1 MVLKVV
7 LFDFNGVIINDEPIH
22 RQLIDE
28 ILLAENLRPATYQE
42 HQEFCL
48 GRSDRVCLRTI
59 LAHRG
64 RNVSEEYLKKL
75 IDNKA
80 IAYRQKLEQLET
92 LPIYPGI
99 KKILDQIQLKGWLL
113 GLVTGAVKGETISVL
128 QKAGIFDY
136 FQVIVAGDEINT
148 SKPQPDGYLLAV
160 ERFNQSHP
168 ELQLQPANC
177 LAIEDTLAG
186 ITAAKT
192 AGISVIGI
200 AHTYPYHFMHRHAN
214 WAVDKLSEIDLD
226 RIEVA
231 FARKLDSVSF

>member
-59 LAHRG
+59 LSHRG
-64 RNVSEEYLKKL
+64 RNVSEDYLTKL
-75 IDNKA
+75 ITNKA
-80 IAYRQKLEQLET
+80 ISYRQKLEQLET

-99 KKILDQIQLKGWLL
+99 KKILDQIQLKGWPLA
-113 GLVTGAVKGETISVL
+113 LVTGAVKGETVSVL
-128 QKAGIFDY
+128 KKAGIFEY

-160 ERFNQSHP
+160 ERLKNLNP
-168 ELQLQPANC
+168 NLQLQPANC

-186 ITAAKT
+186 ITAAKK

-231 FARKLDSVSF
+231 FARKVDSVGN

>member
-28 ILLAENLRPATYQE
+28 ILLAENLRPATHQE
-42 HQEFCL
+42 HQEFCI

-64 RNVSEEYLKKL
+64 RNVTEDYLTKL
-75 IDNKA
+75 IENKA
-80 IAYRQKLEQLET
+80 ISYRQKLEQLET
-92 LPIYPGI
+92 LPIYLGI

-113 GLVTGAVKGETISVL
+113 GLVTGAFKGETIFVL
-128 QKAGIFDY
+128 KKAGIFDY

-160 ERFNQSHP
+160 ERLKNINP
-168 ELQLQPANC
+168 DLELESANC

-186 ITAAKT
+186 IEAAKK
-192 AGISVIGI
+192 AGIPVIGI

-231 FARKLDSVSF
+231 FARKVDSVAN

>member
-28 ILLAENLRPATYQE
+28 ILLAENLRPATHQE
-42 HQEFCL
+42 HQEFCI

-64 RNVSEEYLKKL
+64 RNVTEDYLTKL
-75 IDNKA
+75 IENKT
-80 IAYRQKLEQLET
+80 ISYLQKLEQLET
-92 LPIYPGI
+92 LPIYLGI

-113 GLVTGAVKGETISVL
+113 GLVTGAVKGETIFVL
-128 QKAGIFDY
+128 KKAGIFDY

-160 ERFNQSHP
+160 ERLKNINP
-168 ELQLQPANC
+168 DLELESANC

-186 ITAAKT
+186 IEAAKK
-192 AGISVIGI
+192 AGIPVIGI

-231 FARKLDSVSF
+231 FARKVDSVAN

>member
-28 ILLAENLRPATYQE
+28 ILLAENLRPATHQE
-42 HQEFCL
+42 HQEFCI

-64 RNVSEEYLKKL
+64 RNVTEDYLTKL
-75 IDNKA
+75 IENKA
-80 IAYRQKLEQLET
+80 ISYRQKLEQLET

-128 QKAGIFDY
+128 KKAGIFDY

-148 SKPQPDGYLLAV
+148 SKPQPDGYFLAV
-160 ERFNQSHP
+160 ERFKNINP
-168 ELQLQPANC
+168 DLQLEPANC

-186 ITAAKT
+186 IEAAKK
-192 AGISVIGI
+192 AGIPVIGI

-231 FARKLDSVSF
+231 FARKVDSVGN